1 MIFWIS
7 LIIVILCIFFI
18 KKWWNVYGNSN
29 LKECLIVFS
38 IAFVSMWILIHIVIG
53 SANLIYKTKM
63 YQDQL
68 TIKYEQLEANKN
80 NKFIINDIINWNS
93 DIKFNQKYQKNFWIG
108 PYIPNIYDNYKTIEI
123 E

>member
-7 LIIVILCIFFI
+7 LIIVILCAFFI
-18 KKWWNVYGNSN
+18 KKWWNDYDNST
-29 LKECLIVFS
+29 LKECLVIFS
-38 IAFVSMWILIHIVIG
+38 IFFIIVWIVVHIVIG
-53 SANLIYKTKM
+53 PANLISKTKM
-63 YQDQL
+63 YQDHL

-80 NKFIINDIINWNS
+80 NKFIINDIIDWNS
-93 DIKFNQKYQKNFWIG
+93 EIEFNQKYQRNFWIG